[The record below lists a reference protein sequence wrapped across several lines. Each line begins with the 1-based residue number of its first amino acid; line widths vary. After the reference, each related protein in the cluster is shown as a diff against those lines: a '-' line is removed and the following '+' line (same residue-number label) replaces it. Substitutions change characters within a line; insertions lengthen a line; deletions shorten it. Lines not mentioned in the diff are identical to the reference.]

1 MKIIFFDLCK
11 DKIKKY
17 KQILDILN
25 EQTHIKV
32 EFCNLEL
39 RELVDSKKIDII
51 ISPANSY
58 GAMTG
63 GIDIDI
69 VKLDSTIQQKVYAK
83 VKESNYLDM
92 DNECYIPVGTCQ
104 QIKVNHSLTLLIAP
118 TMKHPKDIS
127 DTNNVLLAFNAII
140 IFLEN
145 AAYHSHN
152 LVIACPCLGTG
163 CGGMDPELSAKQILN
178 TFKIHQII

>member
-1 MKIIFFDLCK
+1 MKIIFFDINK

-17 KQILDILN
+17 KNILDTIN
-25 EQTHIKV
+25 SKSHVKV
-32 EFCNLEL
+32 EFYNAEL
-39 RELVDSKKIDII
+39 RELIDNKKIDII

-58 GAMTG
+58 GVMTG

-83 VKESNYLDM
+83 VKESHYLDM
-92 DNECYIPVGTCQ
+92 DEERYIPVGTCQ
-104 QIKVNHSLTLLIAP
+104 CIKVNHSLSLLIAP

-127 DTNNVLLAFNAII
+127 ESNNVLLAFNAIM

-145 AAYHSHN
+145 ATYHNKN
-152 LVIACPCLGTG
+152 LTIACPCLGTG
-163 CGGMDPELSAKQILN
+163 CGSMDAETSAKQIL
-178 TFKIHQII
+178 TVFKIHQII